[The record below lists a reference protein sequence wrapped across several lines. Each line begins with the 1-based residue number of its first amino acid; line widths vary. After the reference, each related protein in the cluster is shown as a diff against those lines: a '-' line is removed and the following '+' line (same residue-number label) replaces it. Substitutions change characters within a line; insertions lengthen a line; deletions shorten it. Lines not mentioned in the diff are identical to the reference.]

1 MFSMKFRDRVR
12 AWLYPLFDWVASKEM
27 LNASE
32 QRQIQRHQDMMGMLN
47 RIEQRMINEHIGV
60 QPREFTEP
68 ILDWDTVQA
77 IALTQLQRNP
87 EKEQHV

>member
-47 RIEQRMINEHIGV
+47 RIEQRMINEHIGA
-60 QPREFTEP
+60 PRELSIP
-68 ILDWDTVQA
+68 VLDWDTVQA
-77 IALTQLQRNP
+77 IALHEMEKNP
-87 EKEQHV
+87 PKEN